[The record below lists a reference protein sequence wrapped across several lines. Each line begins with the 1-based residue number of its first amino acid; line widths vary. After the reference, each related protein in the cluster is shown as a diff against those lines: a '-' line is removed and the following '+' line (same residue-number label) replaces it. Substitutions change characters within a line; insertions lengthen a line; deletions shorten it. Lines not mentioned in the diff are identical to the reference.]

1 MRLWRPFS
9 TGPDFGAL
17 KPGFTRLSLVQP
29 EFRRWGFFGMWED
42 ESALERFLESSRL
55 ARDWKERSAEAWHV
69 WLKPIRSAGTWNG
82 LNPLEGC
89 NTADAPRAPVVVLT
103 RGDVRVSKLPAF
115 WLWATRTAVNDVLE
129 APGFVAGVAMTER
142 PFVEVAT
149 FTVWSALE
157 DAVSFAYKRQAH
169 KRIITRNRE
178 EGIFKAFFAA
188 YFYPYH
194 SAGTWRGQDPIKH

>member
-1 MRLWRPFS
+1 
-9 TGPDFGAL
+9 
-17 KPGFTRLSLVQP
+17 
-29 EFRRWGFFGMWED
+29 
-42 ESALERFLESSRL
+42 
-55 ARDWKERSAEAWHV
+55 
-69 WLKPIRSAGTWNG
+69 
-82 LNPLEGC
+82 
-89 NTADAPRAPVVVLT
+89 
-103 RGDVRVSKLPAF
+103 
-115 WLWATRTAVNDVLE
+115 VNDVLE

-149 FTVWSALE
+149 LTVWSSVE

-169 KRIITRNRE
+169 TGIIARNRE